1 VIALIRKHLNYEPS
15 FEEMFV
21 ELADPA
27 TRQQKPGR
35 DTAMVMLHNGAHHTT
50 IAVISPPATPLKA

>member
-1 VIALIRKHLNYEPS
+1 LVSVVVRTIRSGTADFPGTRGDTRQAADCYRKVIALIRKHLNYEPS

-27 TRQQKPGR
+27 TRQ
-35 DTAMVMLHNGAHHTT
+35 
-50 IAVISPPATPLKA
+50 